1 MSDDPS
7 GLPPGL
13 VDPIAEYDHDEG
25 RAVVGGFVYRGS
37 AIPALVG
44 KYVFGDFVQ
53 DGSLGRIFVLDLAS
67 FEIEELRI
75 GADDRDLDMVV
86 KGFGVDA
93 AGELYVVGNT
103 SAGSEAGTGVVRRLV
118 PVPEPALGLLLAVGL
133 TLAASRGRS
142 PRARMIAHGVK
153 CADARARTG

>member
-1 MSDDPS
+1 VTDDPS

-103 SAGSEAGTGVVRRLV
+103 SAGSEAGTGLV

-133 TLAASRGRS
+133 TLAASRGRFPHS
-142 PRARMIAHGVK
+142 DTARRARS
-153 CADARARTG
+153 ADSARRSRE